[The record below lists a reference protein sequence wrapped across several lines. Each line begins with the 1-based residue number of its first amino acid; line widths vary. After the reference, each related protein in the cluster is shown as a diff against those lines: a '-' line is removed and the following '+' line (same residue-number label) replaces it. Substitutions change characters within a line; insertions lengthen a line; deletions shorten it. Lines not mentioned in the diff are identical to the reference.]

1 MGKITK
7 DMSLMELLQTYP
19 GAKDILAR
27 YGMGCLGCMGSTMET
42 IEGGARMHG
51 IDLRNLLDE
60 LSCLEEKGPE

>member
-19 GAKDILAR
+19 GAKEVLSR
-27 YGMGCLGCMGSTMET
+27 HGMGCLGCMGSAMET

-51 IDLRNLLDE
+51 INLNVLLAE
-60 LSCLEEKGPE
+60 LSRLEEEGPE